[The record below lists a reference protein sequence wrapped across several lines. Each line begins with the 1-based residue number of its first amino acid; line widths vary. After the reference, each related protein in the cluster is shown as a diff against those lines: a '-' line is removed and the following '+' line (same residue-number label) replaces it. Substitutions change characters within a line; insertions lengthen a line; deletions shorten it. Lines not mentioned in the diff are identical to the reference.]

1 MNNKEFVIEFGD
13 RFIRQV
19 YILTICLTVVIGAV
33 LLGFKRPALPS
44 FLIGSAIGLSLF
56 WSLEFVIR
64 RLIRPG
70 KTQKTKYL
78 LGFIALGKYTVLGV
92 LLFFL
97 FKMEWLDIWA
107 FGGGIVLVQGAII
120 LKAIG
125 LMITILRKKDP
136 DQP

>member
-1 MNNKEFVIEFGD
+1 MGPTLEFGD

-19 YILTICLTVVIGAV
+19 YIVTVSLTVVIGVV
-33 LLGFKRPALPS
+33 LFILKRATLPS

-56 WSLEFVIR
+56 WSIEFVIR
-64 RLIRPG
+64 RLVRPG

-78 LGFIALGKYTVLGV
+78 LGFVALGKYTVLGV

-97 FKMEWLDIWA
+97 FRMNWMVVEA
-107 FGGGIVLVQGAII
+107 FAGGIVLVQGAII
-120 LKAIG
+120 LKAVG

>member
-1 MNNKEFVIEFGD
+1 MGPTLEFGD

-44 FLIGSAIGLSLF
+44 FLIGSAIGLSMF
-56 WSLEFVIR
+56 WSIEFVIR

-70 KTQKTKYL
+70 KTQRTKYL

-97 FKMEWLDIWA
+97 FKMEWLNIYA

-120 LKAIG
+120 IKAIG
-125 LMITILRKKDP
+125 LMINVLRKKDP

>member
-1 MNNKEFVIEFGD
+1 MGPTLEFGD

-44 FLIGSAIGLSLF
+44 FLIGSAIGLSMF
-56 WSLEFVIR
+56 WSIEFVIR

-97 FKMEWLDIWA
+97 FKMEWLNIYA

-120 LKAIG
+120 IKAIG
-125 LMITILRKKDP
+125 LMINVLRKKDP

>member
-1 MNNKEFVIEFGD
+1 MGPTLEFGD

-19 YILTICLTVVIGAV
+19 YILTICLTVVIGGI
-33 LLGFKRPALPS
+33 LLGFKRLALPS

-56 WSLEFVIR
+56 WSIEFVIR

-97 FKMEWLDIWA
+97 FKMEWMNIYA
-107 FGGGIVLVQGAII
+107 FAGGIVLVQGAII
-120 LKAIG
+120 IKAIG
-125 LMITILRKKDP
+125 LMINILRKKDP

>member
-1 MNNKEFVIEFGD
+1 MGPTLEFGD

-19 YILTICLTVVIGAV
+19 YVLTIILTFGIAVV
-33 LLGFKRPALPS
+33 LLVFKRVALPS
-44 FLIGSAIGLSLF
+44 FFIGSVIGLSLF
-56 WSLEFVIR
+56 WSIEFVIR
-64 RLIRPG
+64 RLVRPG

-92 LLFFL
+92 LLYFL
-97 FKMEWLDIWA
+97 FKMKWMVVEA
-107 FGGGIVLVQGAII
+107 FAGGIVLVQGAII
-120 LKAIG
+120 LKAVG